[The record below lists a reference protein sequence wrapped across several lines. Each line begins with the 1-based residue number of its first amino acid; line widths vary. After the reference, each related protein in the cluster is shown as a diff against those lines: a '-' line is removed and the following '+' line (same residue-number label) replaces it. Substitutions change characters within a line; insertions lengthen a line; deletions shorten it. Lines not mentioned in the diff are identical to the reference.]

1 MRLLSEKL
9 KDDRSKKLIFV
20 SHCILNENARYL
32 GGAFRR
38 GCVEEIID
46 ELKAK
51 GYGIV
56 QMKCPE
62 QKAWGGPLKPYL
74 WMGVAVE
81 NVFLYKFRKIA
92 LTLFLWHTK
101 RVYRKIAKEVVRE
114 IASYEKNGFEVV
126 GLIGI
131 GGSPTCGVRVTLDLN
146 KIDLCANLKLNDLE
160 RNSFNDLLYKELLKE
175 GKGLFI
181 EALEIELQNKKRNVK
196 FFEHSLL
203 LERKGDKISSIV
215 N

>member
-1 MRLLSEKL
+1 MRVLSERL
-9 KDDRSKKLIFV
+9 KDDRSKRVIFV

-38 GCVEEIID
+38 GCVEEIVD

-56 QMKCPE
+56 QIKCPE

-81 NVFLYKFRKIA
+81 NSVLYKLRKLAVAI
-92 LTLFLWHTK
+92 FLRHTR
-101 RVYRKIAKEVVRE
+101 RVYRKLAKEVVKE
-114 IASYEKNGFEVV
+114 IASYEKHGFEVV
-126 GLIGI
+126 GVIGI
-131 GGSPTCGVRVTLDLN
+131 GGSPTCGVNITLDLR
-146 KIDLCANLKLNDLE
+146 KFDLCMDLKLNEIE

-175 GKGLFI
+175 GKGLFV
-181 EALEIELQNKKRNVK
+181 EALENELQNKNMKVK

-203 LERKGDKISSIV
+203 SERKGDKISSIV
-215 N
+215 D